1 MVLVAAAPPVSLLP
15 PWPTLAPATL
25 RLLKPLFHLGVTISE
40 YITTSNYIA
49 SSNYITSSDIRDYIL
64 SKRNLVL

>member
-25 RLLKPLFHLGVTISE
+25 RLLKPFFHLGVTISE
-40 YITTSNYIA
+40 YITT
-49 SSNYITSSDIRDYIL
+49 SNYITSSDIRDYIL